1 MTQDEL
7 TDVFRKLGV
16 SDPESWASSQVKEG
30 IPQLGRCLVIKALW
44 DCVTRAGTTSWI
56 DYDLKHGAETPHGR
70 AIQTMLDAGVDKEVI
85 TDLVRFKEAEALR
98 EVCYL
103 LEDYTSVPQ
112 NSNSDT
118 GEEYVR
124 WSLRELDS
132 EDQPTDRAIDGL
144 HESFWSLDPAL
155 PENQKS

>member
-7 TDVFRKLGV
+7 TELFRKLGV
-16 SDPESWASSQVKEG
+16 SNPESWASSQVNEG
-30 IPQLGRCLVIKALW
+30 IPQLGRYLVIRAMW
-44 DCVTRAGTTSWI
+44 DCVTRAGTTNWI
-56 DYDLKHGAETPHGR
+56 DYELKHSADLPHGK
-70 AIQTMLDAGVDKEVI
+70 ALQQMLDAGVSQEAI
-85 TDLVRFKEAEALR
+85 TELVRFKEAEALR

-112 NSNSDT
+112 NSNPDT

-124 WSLRELDS
+124 WGLHELDA
-132 EDQPTDRAIDGL
+132 EDQPTPTPINGL

-155 PENQKS
+155 PENQQS

>member
-7 TDVFRKLGV
+7 TEIFRRLGV
-16 SDPESWASSQVKEG
+16 SNPASWASSQINEG
-30 IPQLGRCLVIKALW
+30 IPQLGRFLVIRAMW
-44 DCVTRAGTTSWI
+44 DCVTRAGTTNWI
-56 DYDLKHGAETPHGR
+56 DYELKHSADTPH
-70 AIQTMLDAGVDKEVI
+70 AKALQQMLDAGVSREAM
-85 TDLVRFKEAEALR
+85 TELVRFKQAESLR

-112 NSNSDT
+112 NSNPDT

-124 WSLRELDS
+124 WSLRQLDT
-132 EDQPTDRAIDGL
+132 EDQPMAWPIDGL

-155 PENQKS
+155 PENQQS